1 MENYDEETEQSE
13 HYGHTIRGFIA
24 GALVG
29 ALAGAGTMLLMA
41 PQSGERTRHQIR
53 KTGVA
58 LRDQAMD
65 GVEDAMDQARTTSQ
79 QITANVHKQADKMQ
93 EQAEK
98 IQQRGQHAIDVQKER
113 WAPVVEAGKNAVNG
127 S

>member
-1 MENYDEETEQSE
+1 MENYDEESEHSE

-24 GALVG
+24 GVLIG
-29 ALAGAGTMLLMA
+29 GLAGAGTMLLMA
-41 PQSGERTRHQIR
+41 PQSGLRTRTQIR
-53 KTGVA
+53 KTGMA

-65 GVEDAMDQARTTSQ
+65 GVEDAMDQARTTTQ

-98 IQQRGQHAIDVQKER
+98 IQQRGQHALDVQKER
-113 WAPVVEAGKNAVNG
+113 WAPVVEAGKTAVNG